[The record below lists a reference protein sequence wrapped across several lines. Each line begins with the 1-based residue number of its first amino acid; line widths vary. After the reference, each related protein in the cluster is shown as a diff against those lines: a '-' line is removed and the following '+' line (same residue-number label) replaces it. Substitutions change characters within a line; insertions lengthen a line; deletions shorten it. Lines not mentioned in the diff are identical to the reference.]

1 MVTVDELSLPLLV
14 ELLNGWGAVPRRR
27 AGDRARAS
35 CGDLLRRSPELSAL
49 GDVVTE
55 EELERVADLV
65 YPVFADPDPD
75 RRSSTV
81 STLLVRSR
89 VRPAVA
95 VDGEGRLSATWEV
108 PDTGSAVLAAVA
120 VTLRAQLSARGPERF
135 GTCTSVSCGDVFVD
149 TSPAARRRFC
159 SVTCQNRERI
169 AAFRR
174 RHRAET

>member
-35 CGDLLRRSPELSAL
+35 RGDLLRRSPELSAL
-49 GDVVTE
+49 GDVVTD

-65 YPVFADPDPD
+65 YPVFADPDPN
-75 RRSSTV
+75 RRASTV
-81 STLLVRSR
+81 SSLLVRSR

-95 VDGEGRLSATWEV
+95 DGEGRLSAIWEV
-108 PDTGSAVLAAVA
+108 PDPDSAVLAAVA